1 VVGFEVGFEDKVGFE
16 VEVGFEVGLAGK
28 RWREV
33 MSAWDIL

>member
-33 MSAWDIL
+33 MSA